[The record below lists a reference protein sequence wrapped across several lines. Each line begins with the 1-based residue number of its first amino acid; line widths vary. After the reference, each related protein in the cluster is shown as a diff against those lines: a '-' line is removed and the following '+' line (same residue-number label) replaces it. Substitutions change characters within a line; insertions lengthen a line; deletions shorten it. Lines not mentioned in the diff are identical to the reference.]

1 MTVYLDTSVVL
12 RVLLRQPHPI
22 ACWGQWQKA
31 CASRLW
37 RTEALR
43 VVDRVRLAGA
53 IDDPEVVRLRTAIER
68 VDQTL
73 YVVAL
78 TDVILLRAEEPFPT
92 VVGTLDSLHLATAL
106 ALRRRDPVDRFLT
119 HDRQLGQAAQ
129 ALGFTVEGID

>member
-12 RVLLRQPHPI
+12 RVLLRQPNPI
-22 ACWGQWQKA
+22 SCWGQWQKA
-31 CASRLW
+31 YASRLW

-43 VVDRVRLAGA
+43 VVDRLRLAGE
-53 IDDPEVVRLRTAIER
+53 IDDLEVVRLRTAIGR

-78 TDVILLRAEEPFPT
+78 TDAILVRAEEPFPT

-106 ALRRRDPVDRFLT
+106 ALCRRNPIDRFLT
-119 HDRQLGQAAQ
+119 HDLQLGRAAQ
-129 ALGFTVEGID
+129 ALGFAVEGID